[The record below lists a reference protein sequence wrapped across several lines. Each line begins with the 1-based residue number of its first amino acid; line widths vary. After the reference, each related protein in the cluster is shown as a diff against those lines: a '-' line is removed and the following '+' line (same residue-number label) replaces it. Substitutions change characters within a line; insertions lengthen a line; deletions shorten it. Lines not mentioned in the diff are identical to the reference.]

1 MAAAGADIEAVDINE
16 LHLHRRG
23 HRTTDSSTTSAGTEL
38 GVIRIDDLDLKAGK
52 VYWVRTGNLRPDI
65 SVTTDRVKAN
75 LRYSSAGSA
84 TNSSTEIGRWESLAT
99 SIDLNSVAPIT
110 GMIYPTADEP
120 TASVRLS
127 IVRVSGSG
135 VMFLEADPNH
145 GIQLFV
151 HCLGDDPGDTGIDE

>member
-1 MAAAGADIEAVDINE
+1 MPAAGDPIYASHVNE

-23 HRTTDSSTTSAGTEL
+23 IRTTDSSTTSAGTEL
-38 GVIRIDDLDLKAGK
+38 GVMRLDDLDLKAGK
-52 VYWVRTGNLRPDI
+52 AYKVYTGNLRPDI

-84 TNSSTEIGRWESLAT
+84 TNSSTEIGRWESIAT
-99 SIDLNSVAPIT
+99 SLDLNSVPRVL
-110 GMIYPTADEP
+110 GMIYPSSDEP

-127 IVRVSGSG
+127 IIRVSGTG
-135 VMFLEADPNH
+135 VIFLEADPNH

-151 HCLGDDPGDTGIDE
+151 ECLGDDPGDTGIDE